1 MRSTLKAHVK
11 TPVHLGG
18 GEYKDGVVVMH
29 GITGVMVISSDGD
42 PLLPLPNRL
51 DTSVSSLFPMPMSN
65 KGSAVASTILLLDPV
80 LLEPVLEE
88 GSTPTGVVV
97 DRAEKVPL

>member
-1 MRSTLKAHVK
+1 M
-11 TPVHLGG
+11 GG
-18 GEYKDGVVVMH
+18 GECKDGVVVIH
-29 GITGVMVISSDGD
+29 GITGVMVISSDGK

-88 GSTPTGVVV
+88 GSTPSGLVV
-97 DRAEKVPL
+97 DRADKVPSLKLC